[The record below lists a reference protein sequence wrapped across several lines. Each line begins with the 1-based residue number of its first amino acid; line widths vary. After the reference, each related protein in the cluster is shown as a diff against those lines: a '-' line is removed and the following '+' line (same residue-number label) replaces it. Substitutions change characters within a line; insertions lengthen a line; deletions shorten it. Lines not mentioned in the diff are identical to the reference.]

1 MVAGIFYIL
10 AAMVV
15 VAHASPH
22 TDHANGFVLN
32 MQFSTNSGKVNSW
45 ISEVHLL
52 KVQLLVNTKFF
63 LSEISWLSIKHL
75 HLIGTDWAHNILA

>member
-32 MQFSTNSGKVNSW
+32 MQLTLPELVQVKS
-45 ISEVHLL
+45 ILEYL
-52 KVQLLVNTKFF
+52 KC
-63 LSEISWLSIKHL
+63 IY
-75 HLIGTDWAHNILA
+75 